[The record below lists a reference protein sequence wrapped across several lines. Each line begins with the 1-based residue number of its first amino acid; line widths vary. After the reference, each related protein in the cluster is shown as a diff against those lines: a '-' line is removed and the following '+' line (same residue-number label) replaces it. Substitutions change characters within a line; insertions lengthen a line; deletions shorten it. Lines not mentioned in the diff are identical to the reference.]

1 MSQTEAY
8 NPGKPLRILQELFY
22 PFEVKAELKV
32 FWDKGLY
39 SKGYINITNSSV
51 QSGRSCETLK
61 DQDGRVSLE
70 ELSCWS
76 EGNVALY
83 G

>member
-1 MSQTEAY
+1 MEGY
-8 NPGKPLRILQELFY
+8 NLGDSLSESSEDCSTSWTSKHSYIC
-22 PFEVKAELKV
+22 

-51 QSGRSCETLK
+51 QSGGSCETLK